1 VRASELQKGELIER
15 ATRDS
20 LTGLLNRGAALE
32 ALDLDL
38 AGARRSQGELVLT
51 VLFLDLDELKKIND
65 SLGHDG
71 GDEAIKAVAVALR
84 AATRAS
90 DVIARFGGD
99 EFIVGWLGTP
109 DSEAPALLATRISEL
124 IANSVVEGDG
134 SSLKL
139 GCSIGVA
146 VSEPH
151 DSTVESLIER
161 ADHALY
167 VAKANGR
174 GQVRWFGADLSPR
187 LSRDTSGHFVG
198 ANRVI

>member
-1 VRASELQKGELIER
+1 
-15 ATRDS
+15 
-20 LTGLLNRGAALE
+20 
-32 ALDLDL
+32 
-38 AGARRSQGELVLT
+38 LVLT

-187 LSRDTSGHFVG
+187 LSHDTSGHFVG